1 MPLSPPAPARAR
13 QLLAQLER
21 YGSRENGQL
30 AVGRRLLQDHP
41 DLPLTGFAI
50 SRSICP
56 EPGRP
61 LHSLIPRVGEHDTDG
76 ITA

>member
-1 MPLSPPAPARAR
+1 MPLSPPAPARAQ

-41 DLPLTGFAI
+41 DLPVTGFDL
-50 SRSICP
+50 P
-56 EPGRP
+56 QH
-61 LHSLIPRVGEHDTDG
+61 LPRAGPPPALPDP
-76 ITA
+76 ARR